1 MNEQKTH
8 QFKAELRSFF
18 AIIIFNMMFAALALG
33 TGISVFITQILAMI
47 EAETLLFIPI
57 LYMIV
62 SASAFIL
69 GFFWLIVSAELLD
82 GISDITSA
90 YDDIKKNADDEHI
103 TDLIIR
109 LLAQYRSKKTSIQ
122 RMTLFATIGG
132 IVFIIGGTLG
142 VILALA
148 DPLLTPAAL
157 DLLQLGGGIV
167 NMGIGIASLMISRYF
182 RGYTRVWDR
191 RLQKTTRVEEQ
202 LMEKLGCS

>member
-1 MNEQKTH
+1 MNEQTTH

-33 TGISVFITQILAMI
+33 MGISVFITQILTMI
-47 EAETLLFIPI
+47 EAETLLFTPI

-69 GFFWLIVSAELLD
+69 GFFWIIVCAELLD
-82 GISDITSA
+82 GIDDITSA

-157 DLLQLGGGIV
+157 DLLQIGGGIV
-167 NMGIGIASLMISRYF
+167 NIGIGIASLMISRYF

-191 RLQKTTRVEEQ
+191 RLQKTTKVEEQ
-202 LMEKLGCS
+202 LMEKLGCT

>member
-202 LMEKLGCS
+202 LMEKLGCT